1 MAPDSPALI
10 LVVPAEVLN
19 DNVLDTVLL
28 LGGDNVISR
37 GFLCAGVLDLSRGCG
52 LSAGDAHDNLTD
64 TRFRD
69 VGDGCGAI

>member
-10 LVVPAEVLN
+10 LVVPAEMLN

-28 LGGDNVISR
+28 LGGNGVVFR
-37 GFLCAGVLDLSRGCG
+37 FLCAGVLDLGRGCG
-52 LSAGDAHDNLTD
+52 LSARDAHDNLTD
-64 TRFRD
+64 TGFRD